1 MFQIR
6 GESGSK
12 APKNELKYQRQ
23 QFVVHLLMKL
33 TILLTAIRAK
43 VQDADTYMHEDT
55 FTDGTRRYE

>member
-12 APKNELKYQRQ
+12 APKNEPKYQRQ
-23 QFVVHLLMKL
+23 QFVVHLLIKL

-43 VQDADTYMHEDT
+43 VQDADTYI
-55 FTDGTRRYE
+55 YA